1 MMRQFC
7 KSKIMNAVVAKS
19 LVHYEGSCGIDAS
32 ILEAADIRP
41 NEWIIIANVTT
52 GARFETYAIAEPAGS
67 GAVHIYG
74 AAAHNAAV
82 GHVLIIMSFAWL
94 EENESRS
101 FPGTRVVR
109 LESGNRLPAS

>member
-1 MMRQFC
+1 MWRQFC
-7 KSKIMNAVVAKS
+7 KSKIMNAVVVKS
-19 LVHYEGSCGIDAS
+19 LVQYEGSCGVDAA

-52 GARFETYAIAEPAGS
+52 GARFETYAIPEPQGS

-82 GHVLIIMSFAWL
+82 GHVLIIMSIAWL
-94 EENESRS
+94 DDVEARGFS
-101 FPGTRVVR
+101 GTRVVR
-109 LESGNRLPAS
+109 LAPGNQLPS

>member
-1 MMRQFC
+1 MWRQFC
-7 KSKIMNAVVAKS
+7 KSKIMNAVVVKS
-19 LVHYEGSCGIDAS
+19 LVQYEGSCGVDEA

-52 GARFETYAIAEPAGS
+52 GARFGPAIPAPRGS

-94 EENESRS
+94 DDAEARS

-109 LESGNRLPAS
+109 LAPGNHLSA

>member
-1 MMRQFC
+1 MVRQFC

-41 NEWIIIANVTT
+41 NEWIVIANVTT
-52 GARFETYAIAEPAGS
+52 GARFETYAIPEAAAS
-67 GAVHIYG
+67 GAIHIYG

-82 GHVLIIMSFAWL
+82 GHVLIVMSFAWL
-94 EENESRS
+94 DEDETRV

-109 LESGNRLPAS
+109 LQSGNRL

>member
-1 MMRQFC
+1 MWRQFC
-7 KSKIMNAVVAKS
+7 KSKIMNAVVVKS
-19 LVHYEGSCGIDAS
+19 LVQYEGSCGVDET

-52 GARFETYAIAEPAGS
+52 GARFETYAIPEPRGS

-94 EENESRS
+94 DDAEARS

-109 LESGNRLPAS
+109 LAPGNHLSA